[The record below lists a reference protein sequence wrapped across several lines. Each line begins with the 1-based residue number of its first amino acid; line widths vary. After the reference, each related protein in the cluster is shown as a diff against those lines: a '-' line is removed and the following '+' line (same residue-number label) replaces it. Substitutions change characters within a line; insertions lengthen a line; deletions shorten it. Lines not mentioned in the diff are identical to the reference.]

1 MSVLRA
7 GNTTLEDGKVRICVP
22 IAYETEKEILEE
34 SVRIGKS
41 SVADIAEWRIDWY
54 QDVFQPRKRNA
65 LAKKIRENLQGKPLL
80 VTFRSRREGGERDIT
95 PAAYQVLLDEV
106 IESNIGSN
114 TGSNTVDLLDV
125 ELSQGMA
132 CVQELIKHAH
142 QMGIGVIVSQH
153 DFKKTPEAS
162 SLIATMEQMASYGA
176 DVCKIAVMPQ
186 SLADVAAL
194 LSATGTMKENHPET
208 LLITMSMGRT
218 GCVSRL
224 CGGLFGS
231 VMSFGSMGKA
241 SAPGQV
247 SAKELSDVL
256 WAIERAVD

>member
-65 LAKKIRENLQGKPLL
+65 LAKKIRKNLQGKPLL

-95 PAAYQVLLDEV
+95 PTAYQALLDEI
-106 IESNIGSN
+106 IESNSIESN
-114 TGSNTVDLLDV
+114 VVDLLDV

-153 DFKKTPEAS
+153 DFKKTPEVS
-162 SLIATMEQMASYGA
+162 NLITTMEQMAGYGA
-176 DVCKIAVMPQ
+176 DVSCRCGIASFGNRNYEGESSRDTFNYNVNGAHRMCEQ
-186 SLADVAAL
+186 AL
-194 LSATGTMKENHPET
+194 RWLIWQCNEFWKHGKSQCTGTG
-208 LLITMSMGRT
+208 IS
-218 GCVSRL
+218 
-224 CGGLFGS
+224 
-231 VMSFGSMGKA
+231 
-241 SAPGQV
+241 Q
-247 SAKELSDVL
+247 
-256 WAIERAVD
+256 RAVRCIMGN

>member
-22 IAYETEKEILEE
+22 IAYETENEILEE

-65 LAKKIRENLQGKPLL
+65 LAKKIRKNLQGKPLL

-95 PAAYQVLLDEV
+95 PTAYQALLDEI
-106 IESNIGSN
+106 IESNSIESN
-114 TGSNTVDLLDV
+114 VVDLLDV

-162 SLIATMEQMASYGA
+162 NLITTMEQMAGYGA
-176 DVCKIAVMPQ
+176 DVCKSDASVSCRCGSASFGDRNYEGESSRDTFNYNVNGAHRMCEQ
-186 SLADVAAL
+186 AL
-194 LSATGTMKENHPET
+194 RRLIWQCNEFWKHGKSQCTGTG
-208 LLITMSMGRT
+208 IS
-218 GCVSRL
+218 
-224 CGGLFGS
+224 
-231 VMSFGSMGKA
+231 
-241 SAPGQV
+241 Q
-247 SAKELSDVL
+247 
-256 WAIERAVD
+256 RAVRCVMGN

>member
-34 SVRIGKS
+34 SMRIGKS

-65 LAKKIRENLQGKPLL
+65 LAKKIRKNLQGKPLL

-95 PAAYQVLLDEV
+95 PTAYQALLDEI
-106 IESNIGSN
+106 IESNSIESN
-114 TGSNTVDLLDV
+114 VVDLLDV

-132 CVQELIKHAH
+132 CVQELVKHAH

-162 SLIATMEQMASYGA
+162 NLITTMEQMAGYG
-176 DVCKIAVMPQ
+176 
-186 SLADVAAL
+186 ADVAAL
-194 LSATGTMKENHPET
+194 LLATGTMKENHPET

-247 SAKELSDVL
+247 SAKALSDVL
-256 WAIERAVD
+256 WAIERAVE

>member
-65 LAKKIRENLQGKPLL
+65 LSRKIRENLQGKPLL

-95 PAAYQVLLDEV
+95 PEAYQVLLDEV
-106 IESNIGSN
+106 IESNI
-114 TGSNTVDLLDV
+114 GSNTVDLLDV

-142 QMGIGVIVSQH
+142 QMGIGVIVRRRCLQNSSDASVSCRCGSASFGDRNYEGESSRDTFNYNVNGAHRMCEQALRRLIWQRNELRKHGKSQ
-153 DFKKTPEAS
+153 
-162 SLIATMEQMASYGA
+162 
-176 DVCKIAVMPQ
+176 C
-186 SLADVAAL
+186 
-194 LSATGTMKENHPET
+194 TGTG
-208 LLITMSMGRT
+208 ISQRVVRCFMGN
-218 GCVSRL
+218 
-224 CGGLFGS
+224 
-231 VMSFGSMGKA
+231 
-241 SAPGQV
+241 
-247 SAKELSDVL
+247 
-256 WAIERAVD
+256 

>member
-65 LAKKIRENLQGKPLL
+65 LSRKIRENLQGKPLL

-95 PAAYQVLLDEV
+95 PEAYQTLLDEV
-106 IESNIGSN
+106 IESNMA
-114 TGSNTVDLLDV
+114 DLIDV

-162 SLIATMEQMASYGA
+162 NLITTMEQMAGYGA

-186 SLADVAAL
+186 SLA
-194 LSATGTMKENHPET
+194 ET

-256 WAIERAVD
+256 WAIERAVN

>member
-22 IAYETEKEILEE
+22 IAYETENEILEE

-65 LAKKIRENLQGKPLL
+65 LAKKIRKNLQGKPLL
-80 VTFRSRREGGERDIT
+80 VTFRSRREGGERDS
-95 PAAYQVLLDEV
+95 
-106 IESNIGSN
+106 IESNV
-114 TGSNTVDLLDV
+114 VDLLDV

-162 SLIATMEQMASYGA
+162 NLITTMEQMAGYGA

-194 LSATGTMKENHPET
+194 LLATGTMKENHPET

-256 WAIERAVD
+256 WAIERAVE

>member
-65 LAKKIRENLQGKPLL
+65 LAKKIRKNLQGKPLL
-80 VTFRSRREGGERDIT
+80 VTFRSR
-95 PAAYQVLLDEV
+95 L
-106 IESNIGSN
+106 ESNMA
-114 TGSNTVDLLDV
+114 DLLDV

-153 DFKKTPEAS
+153 DFKKTPEVS
-162 SLIATMEQMASYGA
+162 NLITTMEQMAGYGA

-186 SLADVAAL
+186 SLADVASL
-194 LSATGTMKENHPET
+194 LLATGTMKENHPET

-256 WAIERAVD
+256 WAIERAVE

>member
-34 SVRIGKS
+34 SMRIGKS

-65 LAKKIRENLQGKPLL
+65 LSRKIRENLQGKPLL
-80 VTFRSRREGGERDIT
+80 VTFRSRREGGEGDIT

-106 IESNIGSN
+106 IESNMA
-114 TGSNTVDLLDV
+114 DLLDV

-162 SLIATMEQMASYGA
+162 NLITTMEQMAGYGA

-186 SLADVAAL
+186 SLADVASL
-194 LSATGTMKENHPET
+194 LLATGTMKENHPET

-256 WAIERAVD
+256 WAIERAVE

>member
-34 SVRIGKS
+34 SMRIGKS

-65 LAKKIRENLQGKPLL
+65 LSRKIRENLQGKPLL
-80 VTFRSRREGGERDIT
+80 VTFRSRREGGEGDIT

-106 IESNIGSN
+106 IESNMA
-114 TGSNTVDLLDV
+114 DLLDV

-162 SLIATMEQMASYGA
+162 NLITTMEQMAGYGCRCLQNSSDA
-176 DVCKIAVMPQ
+176 SVSCRCG
-186 SLADVAAL
+186 
-194 LSATGTMKENHPET
+194 SA
-208 LLITMSMGRT
+208 
-218 GCVSRL
+218 
-224 CGGLFGS
+224 
-231 VMSFGSMGKA
+231 SFGDRNYEGES
-241 SAPGQV
+241 SRDTFNYNGQWG
-247 SAKELSDVL
+247 AQDV
-256 WAIERAVD
+256 

>member
-34 SVRIGKS
+34 SMRIGKS

-65 LAKKIRENLQGKPLL
+65 LSRKIRENLQGKPLL

-95 PAAYQVLLDEV
+95 PTAYQALLDEI
-106 IESNIGSN
+106 IESNSIESN
-114 TGSNTVDLLDV
+114 VVDLLDV

-132 CVQELIKHAH
+132 CVQELVKHAH

-162 SLIATMEQMASYGA
+162 NLITTMEQMAGSSVYTVLLFTVIQFSCKL
-176 DVCKIAVMPQ
+176 VCVFR
-186 SLADVAAL
+186 SLHAFCFAYAAL
-194 LSATGTMKENHPET
+194 VSIIVLHI
-208 LLITMSMGRT
+208 LIFFNMNYVKKFADIQKNMM
-218 GCVSRL
+218 
-224 CGGLFGS
+224 LFIHI
-231 VMSFGSMGKA
+231 F
-241 SAPGQV
+241 
-247 SAKELSDVL
+247 
-256 WAIERAVD
+256 

>member
-7 GNTTLEDGKVRICVP
+7 GNTTLEDGQVRICVP
-22 IAYETEKEILEE
+22 SAYETENEILEE

-65 LAKKIRENLQGKPLL
+65 LAKKIRKNLQGKPLL

-95 PAAYQVLLDEV
+95 PTAYQALLDEI
-106 IESNIGSN
+106 IESNSIESKV
-114 TGSNTVDLLDV
+114 VDLLDV

-162 SLIATMEQMASYGA
+162 NLITTMEQMAGYGA

-194 LSATGTMKENHPET
+194 LLATGTMKENHPET

-256 WAIERAVD
+256 WAIERAVE

>member
-65 LAKKIRENLQGKPLL
+65 LSRKIRENLQGKPLL

-95 PAAYQVLLDEV
+95 PEAYQVLLDEV
-106 IESNIGSN
+106 IESNI
-114 TGSNTVDLLDV
+114 GSNTVDLLDV

-162 SLIATMEQMASYGA
+162 SLITTMEQMASYGA

-194 LSATGTMKENHPET
+194 LFGDRNYEGESSRDTFNYNVNGAHRMCEQALRRLIWQRNELRKHGKSQCTGTG
-208 LLITMSMGRT
+208 ISQRVVRCFMGN
-218 GCVSRL
+218 
-224 CGGLFGS
+224 
-231 VMSFGSMGKA
+231 
-241 SAPGQV
+241 
-247 SAKELSDVL
+247 
-256 WAIERAVD
+256 